1 MVIALRPPE
10 DRNNVSK
17 YGMLGNGTHAEQG
30 RGVLLPDSVRSF
42 PIQNGMSTMTDEVLR
57 DSSRLPQGF
66 EELESFLDRWNA
78 TTPHER

>member
-1 MVIALRPPE
+1 M
-10 DRNNVSK
+10 
-17 YGMLGNGTHAEQG
+17 
-30 RGVLLPDSVRSF
+30 PDSVRSF